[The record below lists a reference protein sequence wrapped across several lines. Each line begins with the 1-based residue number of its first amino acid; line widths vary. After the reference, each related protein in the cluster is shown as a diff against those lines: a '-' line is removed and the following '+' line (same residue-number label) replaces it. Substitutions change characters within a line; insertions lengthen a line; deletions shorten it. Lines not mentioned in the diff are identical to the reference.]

1 MSMIFLIGMPG
12 AGKTYWG
19 QKIAKTY
26 QLDFIDLDTFIEEKE
41 NKKIGK
47 LFEEI
52 GEDSFRNKEHDALLE
67 IISNNSKPSVIAC
80 GGGTPC
86 FFNNMQL
93 MKSAGATVYLK
104 NDIASI
110 LHHLKNEVTKRPL
123 LDKQEDLSNYL
134 NKVLV
139 LRKSYYE
146 QADHILQAKDI
157 SLINF
162 DKIISTCINR
172 H

>member
-1 MSMIFLIGMPG
+1 
-12 AGKTYWG
+12 
-19 QKIAKTY
+19 
-26 QLDFIDLDTFIEEKE
+26 
-41 NKKIGK
+41 
-47 LFEEI
+47 
-52 GEDSFRNKEHDALLE
+52 
-67 IISNNSKPSVIAC
+67 
-80 GGGTPC
+80 
-86 FFNNMQL
+86 